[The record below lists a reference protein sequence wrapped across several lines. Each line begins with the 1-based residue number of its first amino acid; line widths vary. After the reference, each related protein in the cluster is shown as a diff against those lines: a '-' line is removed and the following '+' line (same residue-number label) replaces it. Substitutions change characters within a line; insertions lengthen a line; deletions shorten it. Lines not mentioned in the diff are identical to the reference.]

1 MSRKGEILKNQDS
14 CSIVSIY
21 FASNGMIQ
29 KIAFVLGR
37 NRHVKCRHL

>member
-14 CSIVSIY
+14 CSIISIY

-29 KIAFVLGR
+29 KIALFWDATRMLNAGI
-37 NRHVKCRHL
+37 